1 MKLNWFKK
9 GIVKFVS
16 GIFFPIKI
24 YGKENLPEGS
34 AVVVCNHLSIIDS
47 VYFVKLNLHEN
58 FSIIAKK
65 ELFDNKLV
73 GKILKSYGA
82 VAIDRDN
89 PDVKT
94 LISVIKNL
102 KNGEKV
108 LLFPEGTRNKTGTTE
123 LQKIK
128 DGSSIFALRAKCPI
142 VPVIIY
148 KKARL
153 FKKNKMIVGKPFE
166 LTDFYDK
173 KGADLDNAKM
183 TNLIYEK
190 MCFEQQNLFE
200 TVKKKKKQ

>member
-24 YGKENLPEGS
+24 FGRENLPEGS

-47 VYFVKLNLHEN
+47 VYLVKLNLHEN

-65 ELFDNKLV
+65 ELFDSKLV

-89 PDVKT
+89 PGVKT

-102 KNGEKV
+102 KNGEKI

-123 LQKIK
+123 LQSIK
-128 DGSSIFALRAKCPI
+128 EGAATFALRAKCPI

-153 FKKNKMIVGKPFE
+153 FSKNKMIVGKPFE
-166 LTDFYDK
+166 LTEFYDK
-173 KGADLDNAKM
+173 KGAELDNTKM
-183 TNLIYEK
+183 TNLIHEK

-200 TVKKKKKQ
+200 IVKKKKY